1 MKKTDDTKRINKAVK
16 TKKPEG
22 MESKIFDVINYLLLA
37 LIAFVMF
44 YPMYYVFIVSMSSA
58 KFISLGEISF
68 LPKGIT
74 FEAYKRVFESKNIW
88 TGYKNTIIYTVVGTA
103 LNVILTA
110 MCAYPLSRK
119 EFYGRKTLTILIT
132 VTMFVSGGLIPLY
145 LVVNNLH
152 LMNTMWAVILPSAIS
167 TYNMIIMRTSFEG
180 IPDSLVESAYLDG
193 ANDIVILRH
202 IVLPLSK
209 ATIATMVLFYS
220 VSHWNSYFPAML
232 YLNSKS
238 KYPVQVIMRDIIIGS
253 DMSEAGDVSAL
264 SAVSSTNY
272 RYAVIIISL
281 IPILLVYPFI
291 QKYFTK
297 GVMVGAVKG

>member
-1 MKKTDDTKRINKAVK
+1 MGN
-16 TKKPEG
+16 
-22 MESKIFDVINYLLLA
+22 KIFDAVNYLILA
-37 LIAFVMF
+37 VVGFIML
-44 YPMYYVFIVSMSSA
+44 YPMWYVLVVSVSSA
-58 KFISLGEISF
+58 KFISLGEVTF
-68 LPKGIT
+68 VPKGIT
-74 FEAYKRVFESKNIW
+74 FEAYERVFGSKNIW
-88 TGYKNTIIYTVVGTA
+88 IGYKNTILYTLVGTGINLA
-103 LNVILTA
+103 LTA

-145 LVVNNLH
+145 LVINNIH

-167 TYNMIIMRTSFEG
+167 TYNMIIMRTSFEA
-180 IPDSLVESAYLDG
+180 IPDALVESAYLDG
-193 ANDIVILRH
+193 ANDIVILWYV
-202 IVLPLSK
+202 ILPLSK
-209 ATIATMVLFYS
+209 AIMATMVLFYS

-232 YLNSKS
+232 YLNSKA

-253 DMSEAGDVSAL
+253 DMSEAGDTSAL
-264 SAVSSTNY
+264 SMVSSTNY

-281 IPILLVYPFI
+281 IPILMVYPFI